1 MAEEENRLKE
11 NRERGKIEREKA
23 ERKQREKKRE
33 RRQRENR
40 ERRQRENR
48 ERERERKDTG
58 GCKIIESY
66 LTGIYSTCMFSFLY
80 LYTGTVLCGESDFR
94 ILGSHPT

>member
-1 MAEEENRLKE
+1 MAEEENRRRE
-11 NRERGKIEREKA
+11 NREREKTERGGK
-23 ERKQREKKRE
+23 QRE

-40 ERRQRENR
+40 ERKREREGKVER
-48 ERERERKDTG
+48 EREREETG